1 MPETYEPTMKTELL
15 RLVELFDYEG
25 EEHNYGFDI
34 PSIQR
39 DFSWLPGVE
48 GDETKNDSAH
58 RLIQDLLDF
67 HYRDE
72 EGEDTYFLG
81 TVILFQQDGFGRL
94 QIMDGQQR
102 LTALVSMISMMRH
115 ILLSSGAEDVTVK
128 LRNGRTETQS
138 AASWAEELR
147 VDFLEYGGEPSIT
160 PKSMADKRTINEM
173 LSLKGWMDPRDH
185 EHFTPG
191 PGSKNSRVGATGSPL
206 YLTSLHF
213 LDRLREEADQ
223 NQDNVISKEELAELL
238 HFYNTLRYR
247 VVVNRTTT
255 EDIGLAY
262 RMFVTAN
269 TRGMP
274 LNNFDIFRGLIIARG
289 YQLNFDN
296 NLAKELEDLLKLTSH
311 ILDGH
316 YKPKE
321 GTAKFK
327 QEEKGKLIDS
337 IMSLS
342 ASVRLGRRVAEK
354 NVSNHFETE
363 IGKMSTFEGLKGLV
377 DFTLQFALHW
387 DRLPERRK
395 PDNKW
400 LSPEYRIYRRM
411 QRLGIKQHVPF
422 VVLMQVKGW
431 KGKEIA
437 NFLWQLECFVM
448 RVQVAAGMSP
458 SKRLYAMMKF
468 GKDIYEGKGSD
479 EVIEE
484 LKSHV
489 KDLSERLNPQ
499 GWDQLAER
507 RITIDKEAF
516 VLLNAILPNQR
527 LYDPGNALNSPKA
540 RKLLPPYAY
549 ERQVQG
555 WVYNNM
561 ERATPGWHTE
571 RIGNWFLVKTTV
583 KNLNAIDRSPPH
595 VIIYNYNEWGVNE
608 TIKSL
613 ENHEEEWTVAD
624 IEDRSKRII
633 HICEAKYP
641 ATFEKP

>member
-1 MPETYEPTMKTELL
+1 MPETYEPKMKTELV
-15 RLVELFDYEG
+15 RLVKLFDYEG

-48 GDETKNDSAH
+48 GDETKNDSSH

-72 EGEDTYFLG
+72 KGEDTYFLG
-81 TVILFQQDGFGRL
+81 TVILFEQQGFGRL

-102 LTALVSMISMMRH
+102 LTALVSMIAMMRH
-115 ILLSSGAEDVTVK
+115 ILLSSGADDVEVE
-128 LRNGRTETQS
+128 LRDGRTEKQS

-160 PKSMADKRTINEM
+160 PKSAADKRSINEM
-173 LSLKGWMDPRDH
+173 LSLSGWMDPRNP

-223 NQDNVISKEELAELL
+223 NQDGVISKEELAELL
-238 HFYNTLRYR
+238 RFYNTLRYR

-289 YQLNFDN
+289 YQLNFKKDI
-296 NLAKELEDLLKLTSH
+296 AKELEVELAVTSALLDS
-311 ILDGH
+311 H

-327 QEEKGKLIDS
+327 QEEKGNLIDS
-337 IMSLS
+337 IMAAS
-342 ASVRLGRRVAEK
+342 ASVRLGRWISKK

-363 IGKMSTFEGLKGLV
+363 ISKMETFDELKEMV
-377 DFTLQFALHW
+377 DFTQEFAMFW
-387 DRLPERRK
+387 DRLPEKRK
-395 PDNKW
+395 PEHKY

-411 QRLGIKQHVPF
+411 QRLAFKQHVPF

-431 KGKEIA
+431 KGKEIEK
-437 NFLWQLECFVM
+437 FLWLLECFVM
-448 RVQVAAGMSP
+448 RVVVAGGKKAA
-458 SKRLYAMMKF
+458 KHFYALMRF
-468 GKDIYEGKGSD
+468 GRGIYEGKGSE

-484 LKSHV
+484 LRNHLR
-489 KDLSERLNPQ
+489 DLSARINPQ

-507 RITIDKEAF
+507 RITADKEAF
-516 VLLNAILPNQR
+516 VLLNAILPGQR
-527 LYDPGNALNSPKA
+527 VHDPGNTKAAPKA

-549 ERQVQG
+549 DHQAKG
-555 WVYNNM
+555 C
-561 ERATPGWHTE
+561 TPKG
-571 RIGNWFLVKTTV
+571 
-583 KNLNAIDRSPPH
+583 
-595 VIIYNYNEWGVNE
+595 
-608 TIKSL
+608 
-613 ENHEEEWTVAD
+613 
-624 IEDRSKRII
+624 
-633 HICEAKYP
+633 
-641 ATFEKP
+641 